1 MSQPRRQV
9 CLNITEVEF
18 HSIRALFS
26 HSEWDF
32 DSCVVFNNWKKENTD
47 EEIRA
52 GQNVSA
58 TSDNNPDINEQQAAG
73 GDPGHGG
80 DDAMPEINDQEC
92 MYCFC
97 HPCVTSNRQEW
108 LGNGAP
114 PHTRNSTIRKTKYKK
129 FWTMMSRRY
138 AWNHPRYQ
146 AKKAAHFN
154 RDEEVEN
161 IVWTQREIM
170 PECVLS
176 LVRDLYPNPPGR
188 PYMGHK
194 WA

>member
-32 DSCVVFNNWKKENTD
+32 DSCVVFNNWKEENTD

-58 TSDNNPDINEQQAAG
+58 TNDNNPDINEQQAAG

-80 DDAMPEINDQEC
+80 DDAIPEINDQEC

-97 HPCVTSNRQEW
+97 HPCSDLKPTGV
-108 LGNGAP
+108 A
-114 PHTRNSTIRKTKYKK
+114 RKWCT
-129 FWTMMSRRY
+129 T
-138 AWNHPRYQ
+138 
-146 AKKAAHFN
+146 
-154 RDEEVEN
+154 
-161 IVWTQREIM
+161 
-170 PECVLS
+170 
-176 LVRDLYPNPPGR
+176 
-188 PYMGHK
+188 PY
-194 WA
+194 